1 MGEGTTATTDLGQL
15 TDRVVVGVDGS
26 LGSELALQWAIS
38 HEATFGP
45 LNTVAVYHVDAL
57 VDGVGS
63 ASMYDDMV
71 DTLRRDAEARVAEA
85 GKRHPEV
92 ANRGCVV
99 QGYAGPA
106 LVRAAAGQRLL
117 IVGSRG
123 RSALAEALL
132 GSVASYCVKHAPVP
146 VAVIPP
152 NTATDTTLG
161 HLIVGVDGS
170 ANADAALSWAADH
183 VAPGGR
189 ITAVICKGPGPYALE
204 MIPPPP
210 LESDKLKEVADLA
223 VARTIGDRDFGKELT
238 VEVEVVVGDPRM
250 VLRDMAAD
258 ADLLVVGA
266 RGHRGAAYLLLGSVT
281 TSLSHHPTVPTVVV
295 PGP

>member
-1 MGEGTTATTDLGQL
+1 MGDGTTATTDLGQL

-26 LGSELALQWAIS
+26 PGSELALQWAIN
-38 HEATFGP
+38 HEPTFGP
-45 LNTVAVYHVDAL
+45 LSVVAAYHVDAL

-63 ASMYDDMV
+63 ASMYEDMV
-71 DTLRRDAEARVAEA
+71 DTLRQDAEARVAEA

-92 ANRGCVV
+92 ANSGGVV

-106 LVRAAAGQRLL
+106 LLRAATGQRLL
-117 IVGSRG
+117 VVGSRG

-152 NTATDTTLG
+152 NTSTDTPLG
-161 HLIVGVDGS
+161 HVIVGVAGS
-170 ANADAALSWAADH
+170 ANADAALAWAADH
-183 VAPGGR
+183 VASDGR

-210 LESDKLKEVADLA
+210 LEDDKLREVADQA
-223 VARTIGDRDFGKELT
+223 VARTIGDRDVK
-238 VEVEVVVGDPRM
+238 VEVEVVLGDPRM

-295 PGP
+295 PSP